1 MKTIIAGSRGFDDET
16 VVLDAVRRSRFTIT
30 EVVSGTARGVDKM
43 GEGWANMNNVPIKRF
58 PADWNQY
65 GKRAGYLRNVE
76 MAEYADALIAV
87 YDGES
92 KGTAHM
98 IRIALDR
105 DLPVFVWY
113 PITQSYLRHNYP
125 EGT

>member
-16 VVLDAVRRSRFTIT
+16 VVLEAVRRSRFDIT

-58 PADWNQY
+58 KPDWSI
-65 GKRAGYLRNVE
+65 GKQAGYLRNVD
-76 MAEYADALIAV
+76 MAKYADALIAI

-98 IRIALDR
+98 IQIAIDR
-105 DLPVFVWY
+105 EMPIFVWY
-113 PITQSYLRHNYP
+113 PITQSYLRYNSK
-125 EGT
+125 GTE